1 MRKKTLRK
9 KCQMKSSKKVASA
22 IGFSSDNGRDRL
34 HRPNNQPEESLHVNA
49 HCISIGVNVTALP
62 AQWREYIKLWMER
75 TGAHRLAKLL
85 YGHSG
90 KTMNSQTGVII

>member
-9 KCQMKSSKKVASA
+9 KCQMKSSKKVAST

-34 HRPNNQPEESLHVNA
+34 HRPNNQPEESFHVNA
-49 HCISIGVNVTALP
+49 HYISIGVNVTALP
-62 AQWREYIKLWMER
+62 AQWREYIKLWM
-75 TGAHRLAKLL
+75 AHRLAKLL